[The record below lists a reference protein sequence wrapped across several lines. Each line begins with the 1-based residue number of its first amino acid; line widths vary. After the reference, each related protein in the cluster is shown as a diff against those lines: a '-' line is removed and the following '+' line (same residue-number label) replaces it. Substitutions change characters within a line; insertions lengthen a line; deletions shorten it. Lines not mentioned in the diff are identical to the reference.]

1 MPCTRDVSQYRRCKL
16 KPPRYPKTSSVHNPC
31 VPQKRGSVKSAAEGL
46 MTCNMAYSLHDARSK
61 VMVTVLISAQQS
73 PGCQSINP
81 QLFHLTFETL
91 QTWAYLSHCRA
102 TITPVSKWSVLPSGG
117 QGYFEAF
124 VHIFLPIC
132 RNLLSIPLQMSHWK
146 CLDFQQIGTLSDG
159 LMKSMETCSRGSK
172 VLRHWCP
179 PLGRRWLQC
188 IMVWIFVKPKNVH
201 VAT

>member
-1 MPCTRDVSQYRRCKL
+1 MQHGIFSARCQVKGHDNCL
-16 KPPRYPKTSSVHNPC
+16 DKCSTVPWLSEHKPTALPP
-31 VPQKRGSVKSAAEGL
+31 
-46 MTCNMAYSLHDARSK
+46 D
-61 VMVTVLISAQQS
+61 
-73 PGCQSINP
+73 
-81 QLFHLTFETL
+81 L

-102 TITPVSKWSVLPSGG
+102 TTIPVSKWSVLPSGG

-124 VHIFLPIC
+124 VHIFPPIC

-188 IMVWIFVKPKNVH
+188 IMVWIFVKHKNVH